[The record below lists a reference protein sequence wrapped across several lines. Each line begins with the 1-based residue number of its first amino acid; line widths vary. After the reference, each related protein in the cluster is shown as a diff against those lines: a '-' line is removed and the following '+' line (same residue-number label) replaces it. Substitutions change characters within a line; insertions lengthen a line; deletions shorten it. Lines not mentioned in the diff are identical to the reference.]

1 MNNANRLL
9 THHIVI
15 GKTRDGLS
23 QRHLSL
29 CGPSEADG
37 ANVMKACQ
45 TINLLASDIAALRPS
60 KHPVLSLVARDIEER
75 IAEIARTLQKISEA
89 ISDTST
95 DISAKDVQEWPSGT
109 CLWSRVP
116 VLTHAHPVPATRPAT
131 VRLCRRV
138 RRVSVPGQ
146 KPGSHNF

>member
-95 DISAKDVQEWPSGT
+95 AISAKDVQEWAAEL
-109 CLWSRVP
+109 CDDAI
-116 VLTHAHPVPATRPAT
+116 LTAISYYDLGDKTEIFSQSMKA
-131 VRLCRRV
+131 VRADRMQ
-138 RRVSVPGQ
+138 PNEEQAAAG
-146 KPGSHNF
+146 

>member
-1 MNNANRLL
+1 MSNANKLL
-9 THHIVI
+9 THHVVI
-15 GKTRDGLS
+15 GKTRDGMS

-45 TINLLASDIAALRPS
+45 TINLLASDIAALRLS
-60 KHPVLSLVARDIEER
+60 KHPVLSLVARDIEDR

-95 DISAKDVQEWPSGT
+95 DISAKDVQEWAAEL
-109 CLWSRVP
+109 CDDA
-116 VLTHAHPVPATRPAT
+116 VLTAIGYYDLGSKTKIFSQSMKA
-131 VRLCRRV
+131 VRADRMQ
-138 RRVSVPGQ
+138 PNEEQAAAG
-146 KPGSHNF
+146 